1 MADIKR
7 HRVLFIIPN
16 LEGGGAE
23 RVLVGLIRRIS
34 RASFEPHLALMNKR
48 GVYLD
53 DVPADVRVYDLKKG
67 STLSFFGLQR
77 RIAGMVRRIDA
88 DAVLT
93 FINYSNIV
101 ALSSRRIYGWK
112 CPVIV
117 SERTTLGPSLKPQRF
132 VSLKKFLV
140 RGLYPQAEAVIAVS
154 EGVKTDLIESFA
166 VPKDKIEVIYN
177 PLDIDRLRALAQ
189 EDGGGPPASDIIA
202 VGRLTG
208 AKDYPTL
215 LRAFRHVRMKRDA
228 HLVIAGEGEERGALQ
243 SLAVRLG
250 VEGSVVWAGFVQNP
264 YALMARSKVFV
275 LSSAWEGF
283 ANVLPE
289 AMACGTAVVATD
301 CRSSPGEIIE
311 NGVTGLLVP
320 VGDDRALADA
330 ILSLLEDDGLRERLT
345 TAAARR
351 VKEFRCE
358 KIISD
363 YESLLADTIRRYS
376 DG

>member
-301 CRSSPGEIIE
+301 CSSSPGEIIE